1 MGVFSRKVQTAQ
13 LGSAPIGAAAGAS
26 QIGSFISYNVG
37 NTELLSLTV
46 PTVSRARDLIAA
58 MVGSLEFKH
67 YTKQWDTETQEYEEV
82 YLPLDPWMERPDP
95 NVTRNFILAN
105 TFSDLFMYGRAF
117 WYVKTRYSTGLP
129 ASFEWMPAAMVST
142 LDQTGPQFFGKSNQ
156 IEFNGMMVDPNNV
169 ITFLSPIIGL
179 TWTGARAVN
188 IALHLDAAA
197 DRYATLE
204 TVPGYLQQT
213 SGETMSGDELDDL
226 AQAWAA
232 ARKNNAIGALNDYAK
247 FVEFANSPGEVLDR
261 QRQYQ
266 ALELARIA
274 NIPPY
279 LVGVATGGMTYQN
292 AQQARQDLY
301 LFGAK
306 PYLDC
311 IQQTLSMD
319 NVLPR
324 NRFMCFDL
332 DDYLGENEMADQMQ
346 TDTAPATPT
355 QEESMQ

>member
-1 MGVFSRKVQTAQ
+1 MGLFTRKIQTAQ
-13 LGSAPIGAAAGAS
+13 IGHAPIGAAAGAS
-26 QIGSFISYNVG
+26 QLGEFYAYSIG
-37 NTELLSLTV
+37 NTELLALQV
-46 PTVSRARDLIAA
+46 ATVSRARDLIAA
-58 MVGSLEFKH
+58 MVGSLELKH
-67 YTKQWDTETQEYEEV
+67 YTKQWTGEEYEEI
-82 YLPLDPWMERPDP
+82 YLPREPWMERPDP
-95 NVTRNFILAN
+95 NVTRNFIMAN
-105 TFSDLFMYGRAF
+105 TFSDLFMRGRAF

-129 ASFEWMPAAMVST
+129 ASFEWMPAAMVGT
-142 LDQTGPQFFGKSNQ
+142 PDQAGPQYFGKPNE
-156 IEFNGMMVDPNNV
+156 IEFNGLPIDPANV

-179 TWTGARAVN
+179 TFTGARAVN

-204 TVPGYLQQT
+204 TVPGYLQQKN
-213 SGETMSGDELDDL
+213 GETMSGDELSDL
-226 AQAWAA
+226 ASAWAA
-232 ARKNNAIGALNDYAK
+232 ARKVNAIGALNDYAE
-247 FVEFANSPGEVLDR
+247 FVEFKNNPGEVLDKL
-261 QRQYQ
+261 RQYQ

-311 IQQTLSMD
+311 IQETLSMD

-324 NRFMCFDL
+324 NRFVEFDIE
-332 DDYLGENEMADQMQ
+332 DYLGTHDMTNDIATE
-346 TDTAPATPT
+346 PAL
-355 QEESMQ
+355 EEQDA

>member
-1 MGVFSRKVQTAQ
+1 MGIFSRKITTAQ
-13 LGSAPIGAAAGAS
+13 MGTSRIGAAAGGS
-26 QIGSFISYNVG
+26 QIGQFYAYTVG
-37 NTELLSLTV
+37 STELLSLTV

-58 MVGSLEFKH
+58 MVGSLEFEH
-67 YTKQWDTETQEYEEV
+67 YTKQWNVDTQEYEEV
-82 YLPLDPWMERPDP
+82 YLPLEPWMSQPDP

-142 LDQTGPQFFGKSNQ
+142 LDQAGPQFFGKSTQ
-156 IEFNGMMVDPNNV
+156 IEFNGLMVDPANV

-179 TWTGARAVN
+179 TFTGARAVN
-188 IALHLDAAA
+188 IALHLDQAA
-197 DRYATLE
+197 DRYASLE
-204 TVPGYLQQT
+204 TVPGYLQQR
-213 SGETMSGDELDDL
+213 SGETMSGDELTDIAD
-226 AQAWAA
+226 QWAA
-232 ARKNNAIGALNDYAK
+232 NRKVNAVGALNDYVE
-247 FVEFANSPGEVLDR
+247 FVEFSNSPGEVLDR

-306 PYLDC
+306 PFLDC

-324 NRFMCFDL
+324 NRFVSFDL
-332 DDYLGENEMADQMQ
+332 DDYLGEHEMADNM
-346 TDTAPATPT
+346 TNELP
-355 QEESMQ
+355 QEETPND